1 MKNPNKP
8 SGRNKELHKVIFE
21 PSGRIASVPKG
32 TSIINATRFANLDI
46 ESPCGGN
53 MKCGKCQVRI
63 ETGRFEDLGV
73 DSRKSHA
80 GPWKAG
86 EAGFIDE
93 EKRKAGFRLA
103 CAARVMGDLVI
114 FVPEESRSSKPI
126 VSKDARD
133 IYIEN
138 NPAVK
143 LYSVRVKPPTLNDG
157 FSDFECLCKALR
169 QEHHLG
175 EELKIDVFTL
185 RQLPRTLREGNLE
198 VTVSVWMDS
207 EIIRIRPGREKRAYG
222 IAIDVGTSTIVGYL
236 CDLKSMEVVKTIPL
250 PNPQVKFG
258 DDVMSRITY
267 CKSDQ
272 SALKRLS
279 DEIIGA
285 VQNIVDQAIQGI
297 NPSSCRKNPFNR
309 TDIEDMVIGCNTAM
323 HHILLQIDPRYL
335 GASPFAPVSRFG
347 LNIKARD
354 LGIQINPSSYLFMMP
369 IEAGFVGGENVGVVI
384 SEEPHKQT
392 ENVLVIDIGTNGELV
407 LGNRQRLLSCSCATG
422 PAFEGAQIVFGMR
435 AVNGAIERIS
445 IDPETKEVDYKV
457 IGRDA
462 WRKYSMPHE
471 MKAKGICGSG
481 IMDLL
486 AELFKAGVIQ
496 ASGAFNK
503 EALKEHR
510 RFRNNSDT
518 QKPEFVLAWAEET
531 VIGRDIVINQRDIRQ
546 IQLAKAAIYAGTKI
560 MMRKLDLKKIDGVK
574 IAGSFGSHVD
584 PQKALAMG
592 LFPDCDMERIECIGN
607 AAGDGCRAALHNI
620 DKREEAEWISSKI
633 EYVELT
639 TEPDFQDEFL
649 DALSI
654 PHAKDAFPHMADIG
668 PMQNGDGA
676 AVPPSPVSDFELHR
690 N

>member
-1 MKNPNKP
+1 MKTPIKTEEQINERCKI
-8 SGRNKELHKVIFE
+8 IFE
-21 PSGRIASVPKG
+21 PSGCMAEVSKGMSVMD
-32 TSIINATRFANLDI
+32 AARRVNLDI

-53 MKCGKCQVRI
+53 MKCGKCQIRI
-63 ETGRFEDLGV
+63 ETGRFEDHGV

-103 CAARVMGDLVI
+103 CAARAMGDLVV
-114 FVPEESRSSKPI
+114 FVPEESRASKPI
-126 VSKDARD
+126 VSKDARN

-143 LYSVRVKPPTLNDG
+143 LYSVRVKPPSLNDG
-157 FSDFECLCKALR
+157 FSDFEALCKALQ
-169 QEHHLG
+169 QEHRLG
-175 EELKIDVFTL
+175 EAFKIDIFTL
-185 RQLPRTLREGNLE
+185 RELPRTLREGNWE
-198 VTVSVWMDS
+198 VTVSVWMDT
-207 EIIRIRPGREKRAYG
+207 EIIRIRPGHEKRAYG

-258 DDVMSRITY
+258 DDIMSRITY
-267 CKSDQ
+267 CKSDP

-279 DEIIGA
+279 DEVIGA
-285 VQNIVDQAIQGI
+285 VQIIVDQAIQEI
-297 NPSSCRKNPFNR
+297 NPSVCRKNPLNR
-309 TDIEDMVIGCNTAM
+309 TDVEDMVIGCNTAM

-335 GASPFAPVSRFG
+335 GASPFAPVNRFG
-347 LNIKARD
+347 LNMKARD
-354 LGIQINPSSYLFMMP
+354 LGIQINPSSYLYMMP
-369 IEAGFVGGENVGVVI
+369 IEAGFVGGDNVGVVI

-445 IDPETKEVDYKV
+445 IDPKTKDVDYKV

-462 WRKYSMPHE
+462 WRKYSMPQE

-486 AELFKAGVIQ
+486 AELFRAGVIQ
-496 ASGAFNK
+496 QSGAFNK
-503 EALKEHR
+503 EQLKGNS
-510 RFRNNSDT
+510 RFRNNPDT

-531 VIGRDIVINQRDIRQ
+531 IIGRDIVINQRDIRQ
-546 IQLAKAAIYAGTKI
+546 IQLAKAAIYAGSKI
-560 MMRKLDLKKIDGVK
+560 MMDKLDLKEIDAVK

-584 PQKALAMG
+584 PQKALTMG
-592 LFPDCDMERIECIGN
+592 LFPYCDVERIECIGN

-620 DKREEAEWISSKI
+620 DKREEAEWISRNI

-654 PHAKDAFPHMADIG
+654 PHAKDAFPHLIDIG
-668 PMQNGDGA
+668 SGQDGDGA
-676 AVPPSPVSDFELHR
+676 AAPPSPVSDFESHR

>member
-1 MKNPNKP
+1 MKTPIKTESQINERCKI
-8 SGRNKELHKVIFE
+8 IFE
-21 PSGRIASVPKG
+21 PSGRMAEVSKGMSVMDAARR
-32 TSIINATRFANLDI
+32 SNLDI

-63 ETGRFEDLGV
+63 ETGWFENHGI

-103 CAARVMGDLVI
+103 CAASVMGDLVV

-126 VSKDARD
+126 VSKDARP

-138 NPAVK
+138 NPAVR
-143 LYSVRVKPPTLNDG
+143 LYTIKVNQPNLHDPI
-157 FSDFECLCKALR
+157 SDFESLCR
-169 QEHHLG
+169 TMEEEHGLS
-175 EELKIDVFTL
+175 ELKIDVLTL
-185 RQLPRTLREGNLE
+185 RTLPHVLREGNWE
-198 VTVSVWMDS
+198 VTVSVWMDT
-207 EIIRIRPGREKRAYG
+207 EIIRIRPGREQRAYG

-250 PNPQVKFG
+250 PNPQIKFG

-272 SALKRLS
+272 AALKRLS
-279 DEIIGA
+279 DEIIKA
-285 VQNIVDQAIQGI
+285 VQIIIDQAIQEI
-297 NPSSCRKNPFNR
+297 NPSSCPKSPTNR

-335 GASPFAPVSRFG
+335 AASPFAPVSRFG

-354 LGIQINPSSYLFMMP
+354 LGVQINPSSYLFMMP
-369 IEAGFVGGENVGVVI
+369 IEAGFIGGDNVGVVI
-384 SEEPHKQT
+384 SEEPHKQKK
-392 ENVLVIDIGTNGELV
+392 NVLVIDIGTNGELV

-462 WRKYSMPHE
+462 WRKYSTPHE

-486 AELFKAGVIQ
+486 AELFRAGVIQ
-496 ASGAFNK
+496 QSGAFNK
-503 EALKEHR
+503 EALKGHF

-531 VIGRDIVINQRDIRQ
+531 IIGRDIVINQRDIRQ

-560 MMRKLDLKKIDGVK
+560 MMHKLDLKKIDAVK

-584 PQKALAMG
+584 PQKALTMG
-592 LFPDCDMERIECIGN
+592 LFPDCDIEKIECIGN

-620 DKREEAEWISSKI
+620 DKREEAEWISRKI

-654 PHAKDAFPHMADIG
+654 PHAKDAFPNLNDIDPG
-668 PMQNGDGA
+668 RDGDGGD
-676 AVPPSPVSDFELHR
+676 VPPSPVSDFERHR